1 MLIDGGV
8 MKKLKPLV
16 LLGPPGSGKGTQCVK
31 LVDLLGY
38 VRVATGDLI
47 RSEVM
52 SESDLG
58 AQLRSVLD
66 SGELVSDN
74 YVCQLVSQFLS
85 LPHRN
90 PLFLF
95 DGFPRTLM
103 QAQHIFSEISGTPLE
118 NFVVAHIQ
126 LPLESVIARINSRLV
141 CNHCS
146 YVFSAINHHLQRGFI
161 CPKCKLG
168 RLDSRSDDSE
178 HVVRRRYEIF
188 SAENQALLDFFGE
201 RVCTIDGD
209 QTQEHVFDEI
219 IRLICT

>member
-1 MLIDGGV
+1 MR
-8 MKKLKPLV
+8 KLKPLV

-47 RSEVM
+47 RDEVM
-52 SESDLG
+52 SESSFG
-58 AQLRSVLD
+58 IELRAILN
-66 SGELVSDN
+66 SGELVSDD

-95 DGFPRTLM
+95 DGFPRTLV
-103 QAQHIFSEISGTPLE
+103 QAEYVFSNVLGTPLE
-118 NFVVAHIQ
+118 DYVVAHIS
-126 LPLESVIARINSRLV
+126 LPLESVIERINARLV

-146 YVFSAINHHLQRGFI
+146 YVFSAINHHLQIGFI

-178 HVVRRRYEIF
+178 PVVRRRYEIF
-188 SAENQALLDFFGE
+188 STENTFLLDFFGP
-201 RVCTIDGD
+201 RVRTIDGN